1 MNETK
6 LIQAFQAYAKNTVFF
21 GETIPEVQMLQLIAA
36 IGFIDGIEVAN
47 TELMRRL
54 AKALG
59 ITDRRTVKELQQ
71 GIVY

>member
-6 LIQAFQAYAKNTVFF
+6 LIKAFQAYAKNTVFF
-21 GETIPEVQMLQLIAA
+21 GETIPETQMLQLIAA
-36 IGFIDGIEVAN
+36 IGFIAGVEVTN

-59 ITDRRTVKELQQ
+59 ITDKHIVKDLQQ

>member
-6 LIQAFQAYAKNTVFF
+6 LVKAFQAYAKNTVFF
-21 GETIPEVQMLQLIAA
+21 GETIPETQMLQLIAA
-36 IGFIDGIEVAN
+36 IGFVDGVEVPN
-47 TELMRRL
+47 LELMRRL

-59 ITDRRTVKELQQ
+59 ITDRHTVKDLQQ

>member
-6 LIQAFQAYAKNTVFF
+6 LIKAFQAYAKNTVFF

-71 GIVY
+71 GLVY

>member
-6 LIQAFQAYAKNTVFF
+6 LVKAFQAYAKNTVFF
-21 GETIPEVQMLQLIAA
+21 GETIPETQMLQLIAA
-36 IGFIDGIEVAN
+36 IGFVDGVEVPN
-47 TELMRRL
+47 LELMRRL

-59 ITDRRTVKELQQ
+59 ITDRHTVTDLQQ